1 MSRFNISNLNRYA
14 INCASYA
21 LGIKDWLNFP
31 EELIYNGEKDINK
44 KLQDYTDVI
53 LKLPFVRQI
62 SSINDLNK
70 DEYAIAFK
78 CSFNDFHFIKR
89 CSNGIWK
96 EKCGSCPTLF
106 NCSKDRVF
114 GKVWLGRDCITN
126 YNSDTVLFAVK
137 KNRYRNE
144 EMVYVVCQED
154 ECYRNYFIVE
164 NIFNNIEEAYFYKEK
179 MIERHPYQNF
189 LVLNRLY

>member
-1 MSRFNISNLNRYA
+1 MNRFNISTLNRYA

-31 EELIYNGEKDINK
+31 EELVYNGEKDINK
-44 KLQDYTDVI
+44 KLRDYTDVI

-62 SSINDLNK
+62 SSVDDLNK

-106 NCSKDRVF
+106 NRSRDYVF
-114 GKVWLGRDCITN
+114 SKVWLGRDFITK
-126 YNSDTVLFAVK
+126 YDSDTVLFAVK
-137 KNRYRNE
+137 KNKYRNE
-144 EMVYVVCQED
+144 EIYVVCQED
-154 ECYRNYFIVE
+154 EYYQNYFVVE
-164 NIFNNIEEAYFYKEK
+164 NIFNNIEEAIFYKLK
-179 MIERHPYQNF
+179 MIKRHSYQRF
-189 LVLNRLY
+189 LVENRLY